1 LVASEGVKVTLSLGV
16 PALGVIAGV
25 VQAKEPGTDA
35 VPPLKVDKDSVW
47 PEVIALAV
55 GHADT
60 VGVAWLTVTL
70 TVPATVL

>member
-1 LVASEGVKVTLSLGV
+1 VKVTLSLGV

-55 GHADT
+55 GHAVT
-60 VGVAWLTVTL
+60 VGVAWFTVTL